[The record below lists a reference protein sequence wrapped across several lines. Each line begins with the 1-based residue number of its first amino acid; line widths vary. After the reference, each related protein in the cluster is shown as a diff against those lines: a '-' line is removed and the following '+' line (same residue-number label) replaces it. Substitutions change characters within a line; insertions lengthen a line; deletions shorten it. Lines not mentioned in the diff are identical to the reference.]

1 MLRIHPLK
9 SYKERTK
16 KITMSNCCRVQVCWR
31 LWARG
36 TDSGGRYVR
45 TCRRAE
51 YAKSGGW
58 YSASLRQ
65 LGGEMN
71 DREGKGRTG
80 QLNGSEIKYGP
91 LTRWS
96 F

>member
-1 MLRIHPLK
+1 
-9 SYKERTK
+9 
-16 KITMSNCCRVQVCWR
+16 MSNCCRVQVCWR

-36 TDSGGRYVR
+36 TDLGRRYVR

-58 YSASLRQ
+58 FPASLRQ

-71 DREGKGRTG
+71 DRAGQDRAIEWFRT
-80 QLNGSEIKYGP
+80 
-91 LTRWS
+91 
-96 F
+96 